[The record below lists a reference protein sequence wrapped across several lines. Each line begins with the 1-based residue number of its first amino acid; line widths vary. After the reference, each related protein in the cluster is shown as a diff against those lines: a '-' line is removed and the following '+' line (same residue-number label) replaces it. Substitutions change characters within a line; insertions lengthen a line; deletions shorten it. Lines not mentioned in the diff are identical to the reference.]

1 VIVEKPLAVN
11 NQHLA
16 LMKALVEKY
25 KIHLLTNF
33 ETTWYASHAKVW
45 EMAKQN
51 KNLGEIKKVVFRMV
65 MVVQSKLAVLKNLPI
80 GSQILSKWGRSD
92 CRFWL
97 LWCQYHDLAN
107 GWSKAYFSN
116 CCNPTRQTFGI
127 S

>member
-1 VIVEKPLAVN
+1 LAVN

-51 KNLGEIKKVVFRMV
+51 KNLGEIKKVVFKDGHG
-65 MVVQSKLAVLKNLPI
+65 QSKLAVLKNL
-80 GSQILSKWGRSD
+80 Q
-92 CRFWL
+92 
-97 LWCQYHDLAN
+97 LAH
-107 GWSKAYFSN
+107 
-116 CCNPTRQTFGI
+116 
-127 S
+127 